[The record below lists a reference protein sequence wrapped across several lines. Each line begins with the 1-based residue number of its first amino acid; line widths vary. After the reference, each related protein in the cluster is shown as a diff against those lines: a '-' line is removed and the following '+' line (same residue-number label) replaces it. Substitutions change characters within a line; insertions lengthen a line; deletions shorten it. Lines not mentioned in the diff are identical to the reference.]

1 MVESLKWRGRWYLNK
16 WPSKRAMTR
25 IRAKVRER
33 TPRRYASLE
42 MRTVAEQLNPVLRG
56 WGNYYRWGNS
66 NRKFQQIDS
75 YVHERLAMLAS
86 IKYKMRYRR
95 NWASRFDV
103 TWLHRQ
109 GVYRLTGTVRQWPAH
124 A

>member
-1 MVESLKWRGRWYLNK
+1 M
-16 WPSKRAMTR
+16 
-25 IRAKVRER
+25 
-33 TPRRYASLE
+33 
-42 MRTVAEQLNPVLRG
+42 LRG

-86 IKYKMRYRR
+86 TKYKMRFRR

-103 TWLHRQ
+103 ALLQQQ
-109 GVYRLTGTVRQWPAH
+109 GVYRLTGTVREWPANRLGERCRT
-124 A
+124 AVCGRTACTVG

>member
-1 MVESLKWRGRWYLNK
+1 MARPLLPEQVAVQTSH
-16 WPSKRAMTR
+16 SR
-25 IRAKVRER
+25 IRVKVRER

-42 MRTVAEQLNPVLRG
+42 MRTVADQLNPVFRG

-66 NRKFQQIDS
+66 NRKFQQVDS

-86 IKYKMRYRR
+86 VKYKMPRRR

-103 TWLHRQ
+103 AWLQKQ
-109 GVYRLTGTVRQWPAH
+109 GVYRLTGTVRWWPAH